1 MSNQPTETM
10 RERVGENRYKL
21 WILMRMDRMVLAGAI
36 ASMVFG
42 ALLAIS
48 FVGPAPM
55 HRVVETADGLWWVFS
70 ALITAVIT
78 VVALVVTFNQLVLS
92 QELGALGDQRKRM
105 QDAEAFREDVE
116 QWLDVEVSPP
126 EPASFMSAILA
137 SIHHHADTIQPAD
150 EIGEELLSYRNEV
163 CEDARTVGDSL
174 ENAQFGTFDLVFAA
188 LNFNYSWKI
197 YEAKRLMAER
207 EAHLSEKSMTALEDL
222 VTILGFFGPAREHI
236 KTLYFQW
243 ELVNLSRAMLYS
255 SLPALVVATGML
267 LYVDTAGVSATT
279 LGVDNLVWLVT
290 VGITVALLP
299 FFILVS
305 FVLRIA
311 TVAKRTLAIGPF
323 VLRDVQ

>member
-21 WILMRMDRMVLAGAI
+21 WILMRMDRMVLAEAI

-207 EAHLSEKSMTALEDL
+207 EAHLSEQSMTALEDL

>member
-116 QWLDVEVSPP
+116 EWLDVEVSPP

-207 EAHLSEKSMTALEDL
+207 EAHLSEQSMTALEDL